1 MGTLPWITHRGKFS
15 RKIAHGQPWP
25 RSTNC
30 MRPAVSFLQ
39 DAPQLAHPYRDERLL
54 HALLDRV
61 LPHPRR
67 AALDTDLDALGDY
80 ALMAWQRAGTTT
92 RRKPVL
98 TPWDAWGRRVDRIE
112 LTTAWQEGPH
122 LATRHAVLA
131 AGHENHEHARLEEFA
146 RVYLYHVASE
156 FYTCPLAM
164 TDGAATALK
173 ASGNQALIERAM
185 PHFLSRNPATFWLSG
200 QWMTE
205 THGGSDV
212 GQTETAARQDADGR
226 WQLYGRKWFSSAVVG
241 EAALALARPEGAGE
255 GSGALAL
262 FYVETMDGAQRKP
275 QLVIDRLKDK
285 LGTQELP
292 TAEIHLDG
300 LPAWPL
306 GELSNG
312 VRQVAPMLNVTRTW
326 NAVCATASMARAIAL
341 ARDYATR
348 RQAFGRPLIEQ
359 PLHAQTLADM
369 QAEFEGAFALTFEV
383 AHLLGRVEHGSA
395 APREA
400 ALLRLLTPLAKAWTG
415 KLAVRLCSEALEC
428 FGGAGYIE
436 DTGLPQLLRDAQ
448 VYAIWE
454 GTTNVLSLDALRAL
468 AGDGLGALR
477 AAVAAWQQ
485 GADPHAAFAIDAA
498 LDAAVAHLDV
508 APAQRATLEAGA
520 RGITIT
526 LARCAA
532 AALLARQ
539 AAWSQARGDV
549 RPAAA
554 LRRFLGHGL
563 LRLADIDPDDT
574 ALLLG

>member
-1 MGTLPWITHRGKFS
+1 MG
-15 RKIAHGQPWP
+15 
-25 RSTNC
+25 
-30 MRPAVSFLQ
+30 FLQ
-39 DAPQLAHPYRDERLL
+39 DAPQLAHPYRSDRLL
-54 HALLDRV
+54 HALLDRAM
-61 LPHPRR
+61 PAARR
-67 AALDTDLDALGDY
+67 HALDADLDALGDY
-80 ALMAWQRAGTTT
+80 ALLAWQRAAVTT

-98 TPWDAWGRRVDRIE
+98 TQWDAWGRRVDRIE
-112 LTTAWQEGPH
+112 LTEAWQEGPDV
-122 LATRHAVLA
+122 TTYHAVLA
-131 AGHENHEHARLEEFA
+131 SGHENHEHARLEEFA
-146 RVYLYHVASE
+146 RVYLYHLASE

-173 ASGNQALIERAM
+173 ASGNQALIARAL
-185 PHFLSRNPATFWLSG
+185 PHFLSRDASTFWLSG

-212 GQTETAARQDADGR
+212 GHTETVARQDADGQWR
-226 WQLYGRKWFSSAVVG
+226 LHGRKWFSSAVVG
-241 EAALALARPEGAGE
+241 EVALALARPEGAGG

-262 FYVETMDGAQRKP
+262 FYVETMDGAARKP
-275 QLVIDRLKDK
+275 ELVIDRLKDK

-306 GELSNG
+306 GELANG

-326 NAVCATASMARAIAL
+326 NAVCAVASMARAIAL
-341 ARDYATR
+341 ARDYAER
-348 RQAFGRPLIEQ
+348 RQVFGRPLIEQ

-369 QAEFEGAFALTFEV
+369 QAEFEGAFALAFEV
-383 AHLLGRVEHGSA
+383 AQLLGRVEHGPA
-395 APREA
+395 APHEA
-400 ALLRLLTPLAKAWTG
+400 QLLRLLTPLAKLWTG

-477 AAVAAWQQ
+477 SSVAAWQQ
-485 GADPHAAFAIDAA
+485 GGDPHAVFAIDAA
-498 LDAAVAHLDV
+498 LDAAASHLDTQH
-508 APAQRATLEAGA
+508 ANRTALEAGA
-520 RGITIT
+520 RGLALT

-539 AAWSQARGDV
+539 AAWAQARGDA

-563 LRLADIDPDDT
+563 LRLADTGADDT